1 MLRAMIVDD
10 EAPARSELRFL
21 LEQTGKIGTI
31 TEASS
36 VRSAIEM
43 LMESRVDVVFLDI
56 SMPGASGLQLAEALH
71 KLKNPPAIVFVTA
84 YSDHAVEAFDVD
96 AVDYLMKPVEEARLD
111 RAIEKVMQRAKPV
124 TDSKVTIERIP
135 VEKGGRKV
143 LIPVDDI
150 RFIMAKDDYSCIYT
164 VDDRF
169 LSTTSLAQF
178 EVDYSCIYTVDDRFL
193 STTSLAQFEA
203 KLCDFG
209 FFRVHRRY
217 IVNLACV
224 TDVETV
230 PSGAIQLGITGV
242 DERVPVSRRRVVPLK
257 KALSL

>member
-21 LEQTGKIGTI
+21 LEQTGKINSI

-43 LMESRVDVVFLDI
+43 LMGNRIDVVFLDI

-84 YSDHAVEAFDVD
+84 YSDHAVEAFEVD
-96 AVDYLMKPVEEARLD
+96 AVDYLLKPVEEARLD
-111 RAIEKVMQRAKPV
+111 QAIEKVLARAKPQ
-124 TDSKVTIERIP
+124 TESRATIERIP

-143 LIPVDDI
+143 LIPVDQI
-150 RFIMAKDDYSCIYT
+150 RYIMAKDDYSCLYT
-164 VDDRF
+164 EDDRY

-178 EVDYSCIYTVDDRFL
+178 EVKLSDY
-193 STTSLAQFEA
+193 
-203 KLCDFG
+203 G

-217 IVNLACV
+217 IVNLDCV
-224 TDVETV
+224 EDVETV
-230 PSGAIQLGITGV
+230 STGAMQLGVKGLE
-242 DERVPVSRRRVVPLK
+242 DRVPVSRRRVVPLK
-257 KALSL
+257 KALGL

>member
-84 YSDHAVEAFDVD
+84 YSDLRDTEKIPVKEDIYEYFLREVRPYVED
-96 AVDYLMKPVEEARLD
+96 AWINLPPTKIGCEISFTKYFYKPVPLRTLEENEADIL
-111 RAIEKVMQRAKPV
+111 AIDQENDGFIRQLL
-124 TDSKVTIERIP
+124 SKE
-135 VEKGGRKV
+135 G
-143 LIPVDDI
+143 
-150 RFIMAKDDYSCIYT
+150 
-164 VDDRF
+164 
-169 LSTTSLAQF
+169 
-178 EVDYSCIYTVDDRFL
+178 
-193 STTSLAQFEA
+193 
-203 KLCDFG
+203 
-209 FFRVHRRY
+209 
-217 IVNLACV
+217 
-224 TDVETV
+224 
-230 PSGAIQLGITGV
+230 
-242 DERVPVSRRRVVPLK
+242 
-257 KALSL
+257 

>member
-1 MLRAMIVDD
+1 MIVDD

-21 LEQTGKIGTI
+21 LEQTGKIGSI

-43 LMESRVDVVFLDI
+43 LMGTRVDVVFLDI
-56 SMPGASGLQLAEALH
+56 SMPGASGLQLAEALY

-111 RAIEKVMQRAKPV
+111 RAIEKVIARAKPV
-124 TDSKVTIERIP
+124 PVEPVAKPTNIERIP

-143 LIPVDDI
+143 LIPVDQI
-150 RFIMAKDDYSCIYT
+150 RFIMAKDDYSCIFT
-164 VDDRF
+164 EDDRY

-178 EVDYSCIYTVDDRFL
+178 CLLYTSD
-193 STTSLAQFEA
+193 AA
-203 KLCDFG
+203 
-209 FFRVHRRY
+209 
-217 IVNLACV
+217 
-224 TDVETV
+224 
-230 PSGAIQLGITGV
+230 
-242 DERVPVSRRRVVPLK
+242 DE
-257 KALSL
+257 

>member
-21 LEQTGKIGTI
+21 LEQTGKIDTI

-111 RAIEKVMQRAKPV
+111 RAIDKVMQRAKPV

-169 LSTTSLAQF
+169 LSTTSLASSRPSSATLASSAF
-178 EVDYSCIYTVDDRFL
+178 TAAIS
-193 STTSLAQFEA
+193 STW
-203 KLCDFG
+203 
-209 FFRVHRRY
+209 RVSP
-217 IVNLACV
+217 
-224 TDVETV
+224 T
-230 PSGAIQLGITGV
+230 
-242 DERVPVSRRRVVPLK
+242 SRRFPR
-257 KALSL
+257 ALSSWALRASTNAYRFRAVASCHQKGPEP

>member
-111 RAIEKVMQRAKPV
+111 REGHATRQAGYGQQSDHRAYPGG
-124 TDSKVTIERIP
+124 
-135 VEKGGRKV
+135 KGR
-143 LIPVDDI
+143 P
-150 RFIMAKDDYSCIYT
+150 
-164 VDDRF
+164 
-169 LSTTSLAQF
+169 Q
-178 EVDYSCIYTVDDRFL
+178 
-193 STTSLAQFEA
+193 
-203 KLCDFG
+203 
-209 FFRVHRRY
+209 
-217 IVNLACV
+217 
-224 TDVETV
+224 
-230 PSGAIQLGITGV
+230 GAH
-242 DERVPVSRRRVVPLK
+242 SRG
-257 KALSL
+257 

>member
-111 RAIEKVMQRAKPV
+111 RAIEKVTQRTKPV

-169 LSTTSLAQF
+169 LSTTSRSLRPSSATLASSVF
-178 EVDYSCIYTVDDRFL
+178 TAAIS
-193 STTSLAQFEA
+193 STWRALRT
-203 KLCDFG
+203 
-209 FFRVHRRY
+209 
-217 IVNLACV
+217 
-224 TDVETV
+224 
-230 PSGAIQLGITGV
+230 
-242 DERVPVSRRRVVPLK
+242 SRRCPRAPSSW
-257 KALSL
+257 ALRASTNACRFRAAASCRSRRL

>member
-124 TDSKVTIERIP
+124 TDSKVTIEADKLR
-135 VEKGGRKV
+135 VSS
-143 LIPVDDI
+143 
-150 RFIMAKDDYSCIYT
+150 ASKDALQTVIQFLRDQDYGQP
-164 VDDRF
+164 
-169 LSTTSLAQF
+169 LQF
-178 EVDYSCIYTVDDRFL
+178 TNYR
-193 STTSLAQFEA
+193 
-203 KLCDFG
+203 
-209 FFRVHRRY
+209 
-217 IVNLACV
+217 
-224 TDVETV
+224 
-230 PSGAIQLGITGV
+230 
-242 DERVPVSRRRVVPLK
+242 
-257 KALSL
+257 

>member
-10 EAPARSELRFL
+10 EAPARSELKFL
-21 LEQTGKIGTI
+21 LEQTGKITSI
-31 TEASS
+31 VEAAS
-36 VRSAIEM
+36 VRSAIET

-71 KLKNPPAIVFVTA
+71 KLKNPPAVVFVTA

-96 AVDYLMKPVEEARLD
+96 AADYLLKPVEEERLD
-111 RAIEKVMQRAKPV
+111 QAIEKVIARVHPQV
-124 TDSKVTIERIP
+124 ESKASIERIP

-143 LIPVDDI
+143 LIPVDQI
-150 RFIMAKDDYSCIYT
+150 RYIMAKDDYSCI
-164 VDDRF
+164 F
-169 LSTTSLAQF
+169 TS
-178 EVDYSCIYTVDDRFL
+178 DDRFL

-224 TDVETV
+224 EDVETV
-230 PSGAIQLGITGV
+230 ASGAIQLGVTGV
-242 DERVPVSRRRVVPLK
+242 EERVPVSRRRVVPLK

>member
-21 LEQTGKIGTI
+21 LEQTGKVGTI
-31 TEASS
+31 TEAGS

-43 LMESRVDVVFLDI
+43 LMESRVEVVFLDI

-96 AVDYLMKPVEEARLD
+96 AVDYLLKPVEEARLE
-111 RAIEKVMQRAKPV
+111 RAIDKVLARVKPAADTAKA
-124 TDSKVTIERIP
+124 SSIERIP

-143 LIPVDDI
+143 LIPVDQI
-150 RFIMAKDDYSCIYT
+150 RYIMAKDDYSCIFT
-164 VDDRF
+164 EDDRY

-178 EVDYSCIYTVDDRFL
+178 ESKL
-193 STTSLAQFEA
+193 S
-203 KLCDFG
+203 DFG

-217 IVNLACV
+217 IVNLANV
-224 TDVETV
+224 EDVETIS
-230 PSGAIQLGITGV
+230 SGAIQLGITGV
-242 DERVPVSRRRVVPLK
+242 EDRIPVSRRRVVPLK

>member
-1 MLRAMIVDD
+1 MIVDD

-21 LEQTGKIGTI
+21 LEQTGKIASI
-31 TEASS
+31 AEASS
-36 VRSAIEM
+36 VRTAIEM
-43 LMESRVDVVFLDI
+43 LMENRVDVVFLDI

-71 KLKNPPAIVFVTA
+71 KLKNPPSIVFVTA

-96 AVDYLMKPVEEARLD
+96 AVDYLLKPVEEARLD
-111 RAIEKVMQRAKPV
+111 QAIEKVLARTKPQ
-124 TDSKVTIERIP
+124 TESKVTIERIP

-143 LIPVDDI
+143 LIPVDQI
-150 RFIMAKDDYSCIYT
+150 RYIMAKDDYSCIFT
-164 VDDRF
+164 DDDRF

-178 EVDYSCIYTVDDRFL
+178 
-193 STTSLAQFEA
+193 AA

-209 FFRVHRRY
+209 VFRVHRRY

-224 TDVETV
+224 EDVETI
-230 PSGAIQLGITGV
+230 PSGAIQLGITGME
-242 DERVPVSRRRVVPLK
+242 DRVPVSRRRVVPLK

>member
-111 RAIEKVMQRAKPV
+111 RAIDKVMQRAKPV

-135 VEKGGRKV
+135 V
-143 LIPVDDI
+143 DDI
-150 RFIMAKDDYSCIYT
+150 RFIMAKD
-164 VDDRF
+164 
-169 LSTTSLAQF
+169 
-178 EVDYSCIYTVDDRFL
+178 DYSCIYTVDDRFL

>member
-1 MLRAMIVDD
+1 
-10 EAPARSELRFL
+10 
-21 LEQTGKIGTI
+21 
-31 TEASS
+31 
-36 VRSAIEM
+36 
-43 LMESRVDVVFLDI
+43 MESRVDVVFLDI

-111 RAIEKVMQRAKPV
+111 RAIEKVMQRTKPV

-178 EVDYSCIYTVDDRFL
+178 E
-193 STTSLAQFEA
+193 A

-209 FFRVHRRY
+209 FSVFTAAISSTWRASRTLRR
-217 IVNLACV
+217 CPR
-224 TDVETV
+224 V
-230 PSGAIQLGITGV
+230 PSSWALRASTNAC
-242 DERVPVSRRRVVPLK
+242 RFRAAASCRSRRL
-257 KALSL
+257 

>member
-1 MLRAMIVDD
+1 MIVDD

-21 LEQTGKIGTI
+21 LEQTGKIGSI
-31 TEASS
+31 IEASS

-43 LMESRVDVVFLDI
+43 LMEARVDVVFLDI
-56 SMPGASGLQLAEALH
+56 SMPGASGLQLAEALY

-111 RAIEKVMQRAKPV
+111 RAIEKVIARAKPV
-124 TDSKVTIERIP
+124 ATAEPTFAKPTNIERIP

-143 LIPVDDI
+143 LIPVDQI
-150 RFIMAKDDYSCIYT
+150 RFIMAKDDYSCIFT
-164 VDDRF
+164 EDDRY

-178 EVDYSCIYTVDDRFL
+178 ES
-193 STTSLAQFEA
+193 
-203 KLCDFG
+203 KLGEFG

-217 IVNLACV
+217 IVNLANV
-224 TDVETV
+224 EDVETV
-230 PSGAIQLGITGV
+230 PSGAIQLGVNGV
-242 DERVPVSRRRVVPLK
+242 DERIPVSRRRVVPLK
-257 KALSL
+257 KALNL